1 MHSLSDPRIQLTSA
15 GGIATIT
22 IARPEKLNAL
32 DHAMIR
38 ALEQAALTIDAD
50 TSTKVAII
58 TGAGEKA
65 FCAGGDIDA
74 WSSLTPEQ
82 FGMSWVRDGHRAF
95 DALARLRQPLIAA
108 LNGVVFGGGFEI
120 AATADFRVAAR
131 HAKFS
136 MPETGLGII
145 PGWSGTQRMVRRFGS
160 QNMRRLSLAGETF
173 TAEQAMALGLVDEI
187 ADNAMTAST
196 ALATRIMARS
206 SYATQA
212 TKLMI
217 NAAEG
222 EDPERAIEALAGY
235 TAVASEELA
244 TNLKAFRERKAKK

>member
-15 GGIATIT
+15 DGIATIT

-38 ALEQAALTIDAD
+38 ALEHAALTIDAD
-50 TSTKVAII
+50 TSIKVAII

-160 QNMRRLSLAGETF
+160 QAMRRMALVGETF
-173 TAEQAMALGLVDEI
+173 IAEQALALGIVDQV
-187 ADNAMTAST
+187 ADNPMSAATS
-196 ALATRIMARS
+196 LATRIMARS

-235 TAVASEELA
+235 TAAASEELA
-244 TNLKAFRERKAKK
+244 INLKAFRDRKAKK

>member
-50 TSTKVAII
+50 TSIKVAII

-74 WSSLTPEQ
+74 WSSLSPEQ
-82 FGMSWVRDGHRAF
+82 FGMSWVRAGHRAF
-95 DALARLRQPLIAA
+95 DALARLRQPLIAS

-120 AATADFRVAAR
+120 AATPDFRVAAR

-160 QNMRRLSLAGETF
+160 QTMRRLSLAGETF
-173 TAEQAMALGLVDEI
+173 SAEQALSLGLVDEV
-187 ADNAMTAST
+187 ADNAMSAAT
-196 ALATRIMARS
+196 ALAKRILARS

-235 TAVASEELA
+235 TAAASEELA